1 MGWPHCA
8 ASGGQIAMPEL
19 MQLGPDDNDIDPY
32 LAPCPADYP
41 PCPLCG
47 KHPDMLES
55 GHIICCNILVDNP
68 DAWFLLPRAMS
79 WTHEPPK
86 VAGKYWWRSSQGPHA
101 VVLRLFSHKG
111 EIGYWEGTGTFRS
124 DLQRGQWAGP
134 IPPPID

>member
-1 MGWPHCA
+1 
-8 ASGGQIAMPEL
+8 MPEI

-32 LAPCPADYP
+32 LTPCPADYP

-68 DAWFLLPRAMS
+68 DAWFLLPRALT

-86 VAGKYWWRSSQGPHA
+86 VAGWYWRKETVADRAHVFHFTGNWEDY
-101 VVLRLFSHKG
+101 G
-111 EIGYWEGTGTFRS
+111 EHWES
-124 DLQRGQWAGP
+124 DRVCQLPLNLNGNLWAGP
-134 IPPPID
+134 IPAPID